1 MCRRNGTRCALLK
14 EADLPLEVVILV
26 IAGMALLTAGF
37 LLFPVSRG
45 VLPYYENGLFGLL
58 LVVFALQT
66 ITLGKTPFGEA
77 GRSKPLQ
84 AAGII
89 LASVGITACFIP
101 SFDRLPRILLF
112 LCFGPGGFLLLLQMV
127 LSRDKLRTWVRYG
140 GLFRHLVLGCSAV
153 YLLSML
159 IALLLWKRNL
169 PAISVTATVVLV
181 YGLAVLYLA
190 AVLRKVYRAYPE
202 AEKHPESGLGLSTDQ
217 AFLLLMGIFMVLLG
231 LLLIPVNLDL
241 LPFSASAQLGLLMV
255 IFGVQMLASG
265 NTPIGPFRRSW
276 LMIGLGLLCA
286 ILGIVS
292 CIIPGILIVLLT
304 VLVGVLNIAGG
315 AVTLVKICVPRGRR
329 SDEEQ
334 GQTPPIL
341 KKLFAAQL
349 IMNVLTI
356 MFGMSMLIPNLVPG
370 LIIGVI
376 LAANGGVLLYLL
388 RILIALEA
396 MLHGAG
402 RPASRSEQ
410 CA

>member
-1 MCRRNGTRCALLK
+1 
-14 EADLPLEVVILV
+14 
-26 IAGMALLTAGF
+26 
-37 LLFPVSRG
+37 
-45 VLPYYENGLFGLL
+45 
-58 LVVFALQT
+58 
-66 ITLGKTPFGEA
+66 
-77 GRSKPLQ
+77 
-84 AAGII
+84 
-89 LASVGITACFIP
+89 
-101 SFDRLPRILLF
+101 
-112 LCFGPGGFLLLLQMV
+112 
-127 LSRDKLRTWVRYG
+127 
-140 GLFRHLVLGCSAV
+140 
-153 YLLSML
+153 
-159 IALLLWKRNL
+159 
-169 PAISVTATVVLV
+169 
-181 YGLAVLYLA
+181 
-190 AVLRKVYRAYPE
+190 
-202 AEKHPESGLGLSTDQ
+202 
-217 AFLLLMGIFMVLLG
+217 MVLLG

-255 IFGVQMLASG
+255 IFGLQMLASG

-292 CIIPGILIVLLT
+292 CIIPGILVVLLT

-315 AVTLVKICVPRGRR
+315 AVTLVKCVPRGRR

-356 MFGMSMLIPNLVPG
+356 MFGTSMLIPNLVPG

-376 LAANGGVLLYLL
+376 LAANGGVLMYLL
-388 RILIALEA
+388 RILIALQA